1 MKEEVE
7 QGKEVEGE
15 GRMGRGVFLRSA
27 WSVGAMW
34 AVALPL
40 TMVSAVRWE
49 KWVSALT
56 RPPASGVRRA
66 DSDSADTISSLFSCK
81 PNN

>member
-1 MKEEVE
+1 
-7 QGKEVEGE
+7 
-15 GRMGRGVFLRSA
+15 MGCSASLRSA

-56 RPPASGVRRA
+56 RFPASGSGRA
-66 DSDSADTISSLFSCK
+66 DSDSAETNSSSLYVY
-81 PNN
+81 